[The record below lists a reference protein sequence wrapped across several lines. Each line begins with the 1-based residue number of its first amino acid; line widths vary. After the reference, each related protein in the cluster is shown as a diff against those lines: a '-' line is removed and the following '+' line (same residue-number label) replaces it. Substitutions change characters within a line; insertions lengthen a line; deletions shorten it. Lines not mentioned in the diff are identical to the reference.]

1 MEWGQG
7 PPGPPGPGP
16 GGWGQG
22 PPSGPGWD
30 GPPPGPGWDGP
41 PPGPG
46 WGGPPGPCGPGW
58 GPNPN
63 DVEYV
68 DADEQR
74 PGSKM
79 ANAFC
84 LCCVGILLFP
94 VALMVLGYNEVNSVC
109 THEKILYG
117 QKMAEV
123 IGCEPRNAWYQ
134 NMVVYM
140 SCPVHEDSLQVFT
153 PASFNSMS
161 LQDAIS
167 FRSTSGSQKAEMYQ
181 CVETYRTEKTRD
193 KETIKIYSYS
203 MEWKSQPVDS
213 SHFAYNG
220 QAQAARDQ
228 GCPYFRQVG
237 NPSWPADLPQ
247 SSSQNYAQSVRAGPL
262 TIGHRLIAGEDSIL
276 GGLEPDQRVQLS
288 SFASRFRPF
297 NQLAPHP
304 PAGGFVSITP
314 QMAAIDPSGQYIVTC
329 AAPTIGCLRI
339 SYKKNSATTLS
350 VLSGVEGGYTKP
362 IEVPSSWGCSPGQFD
377 ALIGKPMSLTQFAGK
392 FEERIRQIHGWC
404 DCLAWDLWSS
414 QSIVAFPRF
423 QQVRTSS
430 ETSFGASHALG
441 ASWRIYSKGW
451 WTPWFGSSL
460 VQLGAPVASLSLQLF
475 GSLCARRSEL
485 ACSWCVLCWVVVHMQ
500 LLSSTRKTGIQ
511 TEYLG
516 KTRREALRATMMT
529 LTMNDWSV
537 PSDFNV
543 LCSSIV
549 SYESLSNSKAT
560 SICILPPVEE
570 KNGARACP
578 NFVIHGLHLS
588 RGCQ

>member
-22 PPSGPGWD
+22 PPS
-30 GPPPGPGWDGP
+30 GPGWDGP

-153 PASFNSMS
+153 PASFNSMG

-276 GGLEPDQRVQLS
+276 GGLEPNQRVQLS

-392 FEERIRQIHGWC
+392 FEETNSTNTWMMRVLGLGFVVITVYCCFSPISAGADVIGDFLR
-404 DCLAWDLWSS
+404 CLPCVGGFLEDLLEGM
-414 QSIVAFPRF
+414 VD
-423 QQVRTSS
+423 T
-430 ETSFGASHALG
+430 
-441 ASWRIYSKGW
+441 
-451 WTPWFGSSL
+451 L
-460 VQLGAPVASLSLQLF
+460 V
-475 GSLCARRSEL
+475 
-485 ACSWCVLCWVVVHMQ
+485 W
-500 LLSSTRKTGIQ
+500 
-511 TEYLG
+511 
-516 KTRREALRATMMT
+516 
-529 LTMNDWSV
+529 
-537 PSDFNV
+537 
-543 LCSSIV
+543 IV
-549 SYESLSNSKAT
+549 SCAVGCSCGLLVIAIVWVAMRPQVGAGLLLVCLVLGCCAYAIAQQHKKNRDSNRISGKD
-560 SICILPPVEE
+560 EE
-570 KNGARACP
+570 GGFN
-578 NFVIHGLHLS
+578 S
-588 RGCQ
+588 YDDDSDDE